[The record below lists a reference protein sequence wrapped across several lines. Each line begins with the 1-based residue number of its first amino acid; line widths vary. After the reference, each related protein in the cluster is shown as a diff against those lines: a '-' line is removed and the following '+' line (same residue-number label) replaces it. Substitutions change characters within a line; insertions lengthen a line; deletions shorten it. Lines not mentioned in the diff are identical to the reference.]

1 MMIRNKLLQNKRLI
15 VGVGL
20 MVQRTSIK
28 GKEEATLLLF
38 PPPRGGGLRWGEL
51 ISIHPHPDLPPSRGK
66 GLEGQAFPLRWGKRE
81 LV

>member
-1 MMIRNKLLQNKRLI
+1 MIRNKLLQNKRLI

-38 PPPRGGGLRWGEL
+38 PPPLRGRIKVGGAYFH
-51 ISIHPHPDLPPSRGK
+51 S
-66 GLEGQAFPLRWGKRE
+66 PLS
-81 LV
+81 